1 MHRSSI
7 VASIY
12 GIENPLMDMIFQ
24 ADRQTLGRT
33 GAVPGTMNLVDF
45 PTVQRIL
52 SLNPKKGEAAF
63 TRTPGGSCAN
73 TMRGIAWLA
82 GSGTALEPPA
92 YSGAVG
98 RDETG
103 AEFEKLL
110 KDSGVTPSLAF
121 TGSPTGTSIILVTP
135 DHERTMFTFLG
146 ACREYGKLHLD
157 LEEIARS
164 RWLYSTGYMWDTPNQ
179 QEAIEAAV
187 EHACASGVKIAFD
200 LADPFVVR
208 RSGAELA
215 RWIPGRVEVLFAN
228 REELSAMTG
237 VEGSYR
243 EIVQAAAGLA
253 PIIVMKTGCDGCVI
267 TSGEGFHE
275 IPGEDVAPVDTTG
288 AGDAFAAGFMYG
300 VLSGLSFAE
309 SGRLA
314 NRIASRIVTVE
325 GCNYSR
331 IDRIDVLNGIR

>member
-1 MHRSSI
+1 M
-7 VASIY
+7 ASIY

-24 ADRQTLGRT
+24 ADLKTLGLT

-52 SLNPKKGEAAF
+52 SLNPAKGAAAF

-82 GSGTALEPPA
+82 GSESGFEPPVF
-92 YSGAVG
+92 SGAVG

-110 KDSGVTPSLAF
+110 RDFGVRPSLAF
-121 TGSPTGTSIILVTP
+121 TDSPTGTSIILVTP

-146 ACREYGKLHLD
+146 ACREYGKRHLE
-157 LEEIARS
+157 LSEIGRS

-179 QEAIEAAV
+179 CEAIRAAV
-187 EHACASGVKIAFD
+187 EHALAAGVKIAFD

-228 REELSAMTG
+228 REELSTMTG
-237 VEGSYR
+237 VDGSYR
-243 EIVQAAAGLA
+243 EIVTAAAGLA
-253 PIIVMKTGCDGCVI
+253 PVIVMKTGRDGCVI
-267 TSGEGFHE
+267 ARGGEFHE
-275 IPGEDVAPVDTTG
+275 IRGEHVIPVDTTG

-300 VLSGLSFAE
+300 VLSDRSLEE

-331 IDRIDVLNGIR
+331 IDRIDVLNGLR